1 MSANGF
7 KKNLVVAGFAT
18 TFLFILNTLFYAFSL
33 YRVKVYDV
41 SKTFYFLAVGEVHI
55 QASTAE
61 IQYDGGAG
69 YLLEDND
76 KEYIALAVYLQGDE
90 IQAVQSAIANDY
102 KNARILEFH
111 SGKLYM
117 KGRKEKQ
124 YATRIVGALESLYGN
139 IQILSLEISR
149 LANGATQSSS
159 KRILSSVERNL
170 RYLSAE
176 NAEIF
181 PEYSLVCSRASNALT
196 EYMKEIIYVQDLRF
210 LLCETCASYIRLCE
224 EFAL

>member
-69 YLLEDND
+69 YLLDYQD
-76 KEYIALAVYLQGDE
+76 KEYVALAVYLQGDE
-90 IQAVQSAIANDY
+90 IEAVQASVSNDY
-102 KNARILEFH
+102 ENAKILTLR

-117 KGRKEKQ
+117 KGLQKARAK
-124 YATRIVGALESLYGN
+124 RIVGALESLYGN
-139 IQILSLEISR
+139 MQVLSLEISR
-149 LANGATQSSS
+149 LANGATQSTS
-159 KRILSSVERNL
+159 KCILSSIERNL
-170 RYLSAE
+170 RFLGAE
-176 NAEIF
+176 NVDIF
-181 PEYSLVCSRASNALT
+181 PAYSVVCNQASDLLKSYT
-196 EYMKEIIYVQDLRF
+196 EDIVYVKDLRY
-210 LLCETCASYIRLCE
+210 LLCETCMEYIELCTE
-224 EFAL
+224 YAL